1 MKIWEKIY
9 LVVIALFLLVL
20 NTCNILIFRS
30 SYEKSVDLVKQ
41 AAESSW
47 KYMAISM
54 TEDLSEIENE
64 RTAEW
69 QLFQSYVSN
78 YCTRQCAFELWRGQ
92 ELRERSGIADQITY
106 SSSEGTLGSEF
117 WADKK
122 EQEEVLGLEEGKGKI
137 TILEREGEKYS
148 CTAGRL
154 GTTGYQLVIYENV
167 SEALRVWESQMI
179 TFVWMEMAASLL
191 MAVLL
196 YHIIRR
202 FLEPVSR
209 ISKIT
214 GKIAAGDYTC
224 HLEVKGNDE
233 LSGLARD
240 INHMTEQ
247 VRETVEYKEAQA
259 RQKQEFIYALSHEMR
274 TPLTSVRGYAELVRN
289 TDVSPEKRLE
299 YMDYIV
305 RESGRMVEITETL
318 RQVMLLRQEEMET
331 EEIPLGD
338 LAGWLQ
344 QMADRQLAGK
354 DIVWKF
360 EAGEGAVTGNRILVE
375 IFFLNLLRNSYHAC
389 RADGMISLCLGEKK
403 AVIEDNGTGMTK
415 ECLEH
420 IYEPFYREDKSRSR
434 RLGGSG
440 LGMYLCHYIADRHN
454 WEMKIGSEKGVG
466 TIIEVYFTTI

>member
-30 SYEKSVDLVKQ
+30 SYGKSVELVKQ
-41 AAESSW
+41 TAESSW
-47 KYMAISM
+47 KYIAISM

-64 RTAEW
+64 RNAEW

-78 YCTRQCAFELWRGQ
+78 YCTRQCAFELWQGQ
-92 ELRERSGIADQITY
+92 ELRERSGMADQVTY
-106 SSSEGTLGSEF
+106 SSSEGALESEF
-117 WADKK
+117 WAGRK
-122 EQEEVLGLEEGKGKI
+122 EQEEVLALEDGKGKV

-154 GTTGYQLVIYENV
+154 GTTGFQLVIYENV
-167 SEALRVWESQMI
+167 SEALRVWEDQII

-196 YHIIRR
+196 YFIIRR

-209 ISKIT
+209 ISKMT
-214 GKIAAGDYTC
+214 GEIAAGDYSSC
-224 HLEVKGNDE
+224 LEIKGNDE

-240 INHMTEQ
+240 INHMTKQ
-247 VRETVEYKEAQA
+247 VKATVEYKEAQA

-289 TDVSPEKRLE
+289 TDVSQEKQLE
-299 YMDYIV
+299 YMDYIIS
-305 RESGRMVEITETL
+305 ESGRMVEITETL
-318 RQVMLLRQEEMET
+318 RQVMLLQQEEMET

-354 DIVWKF
+354 DIAWRF
-360 EAGEGAVTGNRILVE
+360 EAEKGVVTGNRILVE

-389 RADGMISLCLGEKK
+389 QDEGAVSVCLGEKK
-403 AVIEDNGTGMTK
+403 AVVEDNGTGMTK
-415 ECLEH
+415 ECMEH
-420 IYEPFYREDKSRSR
+420 IYEPFYREDRSRSR

-440 LGMYLCHYIADRHN
+440 LGMYLCHYIAGRHN
-454 WEMKIGSEKGVG
+454 WKMKIESEKGVG

>member
-1 MKIWEKIY
+1 M
-9 LVVIALFLLVL
+9 
-20 NTCNILIFRS
+20 
-30 SYEKSVDLVKQ
+30 
-41 AAESSW
+41 
-47 KYMAISM
+47 
-54 TEDLSEIENE
+54 
-64 RTAEW
+64 
-69 QLFQSYVSN
+69 
-78 YCTRQCAFELWRGQ
+78 
-92 ELRERSGIADQITY
+92 
-106 SSSEGTLGSEF
+106 
-117 WADKK
+117 
-122 EQEEVLGLEEGKGKI
+122 EEGKGKI

-289 TDVSPEKRLE
+289 TDVSPEKQLE

-360 EAGEGAVTGNRILVE
+360 EAGKGAVTGNRILVE

-389 RADGMISLCLGEKK
+389 RDDGMISLCLGEKK